1 MPITSKEKTMKTL
14 LLALLLASGFAACT
28 VTAPHSPDTHGFLL
42 RVGEVRPTKKPG
54 LFLVRGSDRRG
65 NALGPSYR
73 VHCAVKPSV
82 GDCVKVCDDLKV
94 QPRF

>member
-1 MPITSKEKTMKTL
+1 MKTLVLTL
-14 LLALLLASGFAACT
+14 LLAIGFGACT
-28 VTAPHSPDTHGFLL
+28 VTTPHSTSTHGFLL
-42 RVGEVRPTKKPG
+42 RVGEVRPTSKPG

-65 NALGPSYR
+65 NLLGPSYR
-73 VHCAVKPSV
+73 VRCAVKPSV